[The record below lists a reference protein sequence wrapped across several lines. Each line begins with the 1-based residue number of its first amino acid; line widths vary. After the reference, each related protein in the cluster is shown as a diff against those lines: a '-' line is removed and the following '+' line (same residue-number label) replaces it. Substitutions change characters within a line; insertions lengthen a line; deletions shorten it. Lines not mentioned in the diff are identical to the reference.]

1 MYLFEKGIAICSTFV
16 IIESG
21 GAQMKELKKSAI
33 TFRVQPQLKQR
44 FQKAL
49 EREGITQSQFFV
61 AKILEFCEESEAR
74 AKEEYK

>member
-1 MYLFEKGIAICSTFV
+1 
-16 IIESG
+16 
-21 GAQMKELKKSAI
+21 MKELKKAAI

-61 AKILEFCEESEAR
+61 AKILEFCEESER
-74 AKEEYK
+74 RRRENEKM

>member
-1 MYLFEKGIAICSTFV
+1 
-16 IIESG
+16 
-21 GAQMKELKKSAI
+21 MKELKKSAI